1 MYFRMILL
9 LPHEDNCKD
18 EVHTET
24 VALIYPRG
32 FNGLLRTR
40 RRSVGLGMTEGRADR
55 LSIEAIEQAQNFSD
69 IGASPA
75 NDRDTAL

>member
-32 FNGLLRTR
+32 FN
-40 RRSVGLGMTEGRADR
+40 GMTEGRADR